1 MAYNLGA
8 SSTDDMASIAMS
20 NISKYN
26 KMLGEGVEGNSTYY
40 F

>member
-8 SSTDDMASIAMS
+8 SGTDDMASIAMS

-26 KMLGEGVEGNSTYY
+26 KMLEKE
-40 F
+40 